1 MNIYQK
7 NNIFKILEME
17 DYIMELSEII
27 KLNNVCFEFVKFLN
41 YKRSI
46 NDSDF
51 VIIMDNLNTYH
62 NICKTQSPKNTSNS
76 VISSDDIKVCNL
88 KLNNLEKNK
97 TQRDNKSMSLE
108 FLLYIKS
115 LYIKYI
121 EKIQNNSNSNSNNL
135 SNLSLI
141 FLILE
146 SIRNILSSI
155 E

>member
-1 MNIYQK
+1 MA
-7 NNIFKILEME
+7 
-17 DYIMELSEII
+17 LSEII

-41 YKRSI
+41 AKSFV

-62 NICKTQSPKNTSNS
+62 NICKTKSPKITYNTF
-76 VISSDDIKVCNL
+76 ISSDAIKVCNL

-97 TQRDNKSMSLE
+97 TQQDNKKMSLE

-121 EKIQNNSNSNSNNL
+121 ERIQNNNNSNNL

>member
-1 MNIYQK
+1 MA
-7 NNIFKILEME
+7 
-17 DYIMELSEII
+17 LSEII

-41 YKRSI
+41 AKSFV

-62 NICKTQSPKNTSNS
+62 NICKTKSPKITSNTF
-76 VISSDDIKVCNL
+76 ISSDAIKVCNL
-88 KLNNLEKNK
+88 KLNNLENK
-97 TQRDNKSMSLE
+97 TQQDNKKMSLE

-121 EKIQNNSNSNSNNL
+121 ERIQNDNNSNNL

-146 SIRNILSSI
+146 SIRNILVNYNLD
-155 E
+155 

>member
-1 MNIYQK
+1 
-7 NNIFKILEME
+7 
-17 DYIMELSEII
+17 MELSEII

-41 YKRSI
+41 AKSFI

-62 NICKTQSPKNTSNS
+62 NICKTKSPKITSNTF
-76 VISSDDIKVCNL
+76 ISSDDIKVCKL
-88 KLNNLEKNK
+88 KLNNLEKK
-97 TQRDNKSMSLE
+97 TQQDNKKMSLE

-121 EKIQNNSNSNSNNL
+121 EKLQNNSNSNNNNL

-146 SIRNILSSI
+146 SIKNILVNYNLDYT
-155 E
+155 

>member
-1 MNIYQK
+1 MA
-7 NNIFKILEME
+7 
-17 DYIMELSEII
+17 LSEII

-41 YKRSI
+41 AKSFV

-62 NICKTQSPKNTSNS
+62 NICKTKSPKITSNTF
-76 VISSDDIKVCNL
+76 ISSDAIKVCKL

-97 TQRDNKSMSLE
+97 TQQDNKKMSLE

-121 EKIQNNSNSNSNNL
+121 EKLQNNSNSNSNNL

-146 SIRNILSSI
+146 SIRNILVNYNLD
-155 E
+155 

>member
-1 MNIYQK
+1 MA
-7 NNIFKILEME
+7 
-17 DYIMELSEII
+17 LSEII

-41 YKRSI
+41 AKSFV

-62 NICKTQSPKNTSNS
+62 NICKTKSPKITYNTF
-76 VISSDDIKVCNL
+76 ISSYAIKVCNL
-88 KLNNLEKNK
+88 KLNNLENK
-97 TQRDNKSMSLE
+97 TQQDNKKMSLE

-121 EKIQNNSNSNSNNL
+121 ERIQNDNNSNNL

-146 SIRNILSSI
+146 SIRNILVNYNLD
-155 E
+155 

>member
-1 MNIYQK
+1 M
-7 NNIFKILEME
+7 
-17 DYIMELSEII
+17 LSEII

-41 YKRSI
+41 AKSFV

-62 NICKTQSPKNTSNS
+62 NICKTKSPKITYNTF
-76 VISSDDIKVCNL
+76 ISSDAIKVCNL

-97 TQRDNKSMSLE
+97 TQQDNKKMSLE

-121 EKIQNNSNSNSNNL
+121 ERIQNNNNSNNL

>member
-1 MNIYQK
+1 
-7 NNIFKILEME
+7 
-17 DYIMELSEII
+17 MELSEII

-41 YKRSI
+41 AKSFV

-62 NICKTQSPKNTSNS
+62 NICKTKSPKITSNTF
-76 VISSDDIKVCNL
+76 ISSDDIKVCNL

-97 TQRDNKSMSLE
+97 TQQDNTNMSLE

-115 LYIKYI
+115 LYVKYI
-121 EKIQNNSNSNSNNL
+121 ERIQNDNNSNNL

-146 SIRNILSSI
+146 SIKNILVNYNLD
-155 E
+155 

>member
-1 MNIYQK
+1 
-7 NNIFKILEME
+7 
-17 DYIMELSEII
+17 MELSEII
-27 KLNNVCFEFVKFLN
+27 QLNNICFKFVKFLN
-41 YKRSI
+41 VNHFL

-62 NICKTQSPKNTSNS
+62 NICKTKSPKNTSNTFR
-76 VISSDDIKVCNL
+76 SSGDIKVCNL

-97 TQRDNKSMSLE
+97 TQQVSLE

-121 EKIQNNSNSNSNNL
+121 EKIQNNNNSYNL
-135 SNLSLI
+135 SSISLI

-146 SIRNILSSI
+146 SIKNILVNYGLD
-155 E
+155 

>member
-1 MNIYQK
+1 
-7 NNIFKILEME
+7 
-17 DYIMELSEII
+17 MELSEII

-41 YKRSI
+41 AKSFI

-62 NICKTQSPKNTSNS
+62 NICKTKSPKITSTTF
-76 VISSDDIKVCNL
+76 ISSDDIKVCKL
-88 KLNNLEKNK
+88 KLNNLEKK
-97 TQRDNKSMSLE
+97 TQQDNKKMNLE

-121 EKIQNNSNSNSNNL
+121 ERIQNNNNSNNL

-146 SIRNILSSI
+146 SIRNILVNYNLD
-155 E
+155 

>member
-1 MNIYQK
+1 
-7 NNIFKILEME
+7 
-17 DYIMELSEII
+17 MELSEII

-41 YKRSI
+41 AKSFV

-62 NICKTQSPKNTSNS
+62 NICKTKSPKITSNTF
-76 VISSDDIKVCNL
+76 ISSVDIKVCNL
-88 KLNNLEKNK
+88 KLNNLKKNK
-97 TQRDNKSMSLE
+97 AQQDNKNMSLE

-115 LYIKYI
+115 LYVKYI
-121 EKIQNNSNSNSNNL
+121 DKIQNNSNSNNL

-146 SIRNILSSI
+146 SIKNILVNYNLD
-155 E
+155 

>member
-1 MNIYQK
+1 M
-7 NNIFKILEME
+7 
-17 DYIMELSEII
+17 LSEII

-41 YKRSI
+41 SNCFL

-62 NICKTQSPKNTSNS
+62 NICKTKSPKNTSNTF
-76 VISSDDIKVCNL
+76 ISSDDIKVCNL

-97 TQRDNKSMSLE
+97 TQKDNKKMSLE

-121 EKIQNNSNSNSNNL
+121 EKIQNNNNSNSNNL

-146 SIRNILSSI
+146 SIKNILVNYNLD
-155 E
+155 

>member
-1 MNIYQK
+1 
-7 NNIFKILEME
+7 
-17 DYIMELSEII
+17 MELSEII

-41 YKRSI
+41 SKSFV

-62 NICKTQSPKNTSNS
+62 NICKTKSPKITYNTF
-76 VISSDDIKVCNL
+76 ISSDDIKVCKL

-97 TQRDNKSMSLE
+97 TQQDNKKMSLE

-121 EKIQNNSNSNSNNL
+121 ERIQNNNNSNNL

-146 SIRNILSSI
+146 SIRNILVNYNLD
-155 E
+155 

>member
-1 MNIYQK
+1 MA
-7 NNIFKILEME
+7 
-17 DYIMELSEII
+17 LSEII

-41 YKRSI
+41 AKSFV

-62 NICKTQSPKNTSNS
+62 NICKTKSPKITYNTF
-76 VISSDDIKVCNL
+76 ISSDAIKVCNL

-97 TQRDNKSMSLE
+97 TQQDNKKMNLE

-121 EKIQNNSNSNSNNL
+121 ERIQNNNNSNNL

>member
-1 MNIYQK
+1 MA
-7 NNIFKILEME
+7 
-17 DYIMELSEII
+17 LSEII

-41 YKRSI
+41 AKSFV

-62 NICKTQSPKNTSNS
+62 NICKTKSPKITYNTF
-76 VISSDDIKVCNL
+76 ISSDAIKVCNL

-97 TQRDNKSMSLE
+97 TQQDNKKMSLE

-121 EKIQNNSNSNSNNL
+121 ERIQNDNNSNNL

-146 SIRNILSSI
+146 SIRNILVNYNLD
-155 E
+155 

>member
-1 MNIYQK
+1 MA
-7 NNIFKILEME
+7 
-17 DYIMELSEII
+17 LSEII

-41 YKRSI
+41 SKSFV

-62 NICKTQSPKNTSNS
+62 NICKTKSPKITYNTF
-76 VISSDDIKVCNL
+76 ISSDAIKVCNL

-97 TQRDNKSMSLE
+97 TQQDNKKMSLE

-121 EKIQNNSNSNSNNL
+121 EKLQNNSNSNSNNL

-146 SIRNILSSI
+146 SIRNILVNYNLD
-155 E
+155 